1 MLSPGHAA
9 LPAAKRTIARATRTS
24 SLCDP
29 FLSVVPLTGAAIS
42 VLLPASAQ
50 TTVCSS
56 DDTAARLDELQF
68 DLGEGPCWQ
77 SLALHAPVFSGDLQN
92 DEHAEWPMFAAALR
106 SAPAIDPVGAM
117 YAFPLFIGSL
127 DIGAVDLYST
137 DARELTP
144 VEITDGRALAEVVTW
159 QVIRRMLGEDDDTGL
174 GGSPNSRREVHQA
187 TGMILAQLDISA
199 ADAALLLKA
208 HAFSTGRSVNDIAAE
223 VIERRL
229 TFITDE
235 ADR

>member
-9 LPAAKRTIARATRTS
+9 LPEAKRTLARSTRTS

-29 FLSVVPLTGAAIS
+29 FLSVVPVTGAAIS
-42 VLLPASAQ
+42 VLVPASAQ

-56 DDTAARLDELQF
+56 DDTAAQLDELQF

-77 SLALHAPVFSGDLQN
+77 SLALRSPVLSADLRN
-92 DEHAEWPMFAAALR
+92 DPHGEWPMFAAAVR
-106 SAPAIDPVGAM
+106 NAPVADDVGAM

-127 DIGAVDLYST
+127 DIGAVDLYSH

-144 VEITDGRALAEVVTW
+144 VEIEDGRDLAKVVTW
-159 QVIRRMLGEDDDTGL
+159 QVIRRMLGEYDDTGL
-174 GGSPNSRREVHQA
+174 GGEPHSRREVHQA
-187 TGMILAQLDISA
+187 TGMVLAQLDISA
-199 ADAALLLKA
+199 ADAAVLLKA
-208 HAFSTGRSVNDIAAE
+208 HAFSTGRSVNDIAAD

-229 TFITDE
+229 TFLTE
-235 ADR
+235 